1 MNKITKFTGL
11 FLLMVL
17 MTVMSSCKKEASP
30 TTGWTYNDAKNGG
43 FEVAPFVEQETG
55 PGLVFI
61 EGGTFVMGAM
71 EEDVMKDW
79 NNNPHRVSVASFYMD
94 ECEISNLD
102 YREYLYWLERVFI
115 PQDLKVVYDNALP
128 DENVWRERLGY
139 NEPDVEYYFRHPA
152 FNTYPVVG
160 VNWLQAT
167 NYAAWRTDR
176 VNEKILADRGY
187 VEYAETPTAE
197 GYFNTDAYLTY
208 ETYESEGEKRLRYIS
223 SGEYRNVKMEDGI
236 LLPKYRLPTEAE
248 WEYAALGLIGNTL
261 NERVLERKVYPWN
274 GQQLRTEDKKYFGDI
289 MTNIRRGRGDLM
301 GVASSLNDAGFKTM
315 DVRTGWPNDYGLY
328 QMAGNVAEW
337 VMDVYRQGSHD
348 DVSEFN
354 PFRGNYFETKKLLE
368 DGTVAERDSV
378 GRIPMVPVSDF
389 KNDRRRNYRAADN
402 KNYLDGDWQSLQDM
416 DSWKTA
422 TTNEEATDQMYRKL
436 DDNYAYSLVSD
447 HARVYKGGSWRDIPY
462 WSSPGSRRYLDEDES
477 ADYIGFRCAMAR
489 VGTQTKK

>member
-1 MNKITKFTGL
+1 MNKITKLTGL
-11 FLLMVL
+11 FLAMAL
-17 MTVMSSCKKEASP
+17 MTMLSSCKKDASP
-30 TTGWTYNDAKNGG
+30 TTGWNYNDAKNGG
-43 FEVAPFVEQETG
+43 FEVAPFEEQETG

-79 NNNPHRVSVASFYMD
+79 NNNPRRVSVASFYMD

-152 FNTYPVVG
+152 YNTYPVVG

-274 GQQLRTEDKKYFGDI
+274 GQQLRTEDKRYYGDI

-301 GVASSLNDAGFKTM
+301 GVASSLNDAGLKTK
-315 DVRTGWPNDYGLY
+315 DVRDGWPNDYGLY

-378 GRIPMVPVSDF
+378 GKIPMVPVSDF

-402 KNYLDGDWQSLQDM
+402 KNYLDGDWQSLHDM
-416 DSWKTA
+416 DSWKSA
-422 TTNEEATDQMYRKL
+422 TTNTEATDQMYRKL

-447 HARVYKGGSWRDIPY
+447 RARVYKGGSWRDIPY
-462 WSSPGSRRYLDEDES
+462 WSAPGSRRYLDEDES

-489 VGTQTKK
+489 VGSQTK

>member
-1 MNKITKFTGL
+1 MNKIARLTGL
-11 FLLMVL
+11 FMAMAL
-17 MTVMSSCKKEASP
+17 MTMMSSCKKDASP

-79 NNNPHRVSVASFYMD
+79 NNNPRRVSVASFYMD

-187 VEYAETPTAE
+187 
-197 GYFNTDAYLTY
+197 FNTDAYLTY

-274 GQQLRTEDKKYFGDI
+274 GQQLRTEDKRYYGDI

-301 GVASSLNDAGFKTM
+301 GVATALNDAGPMTTACIKWQVM
-315 DVRTGWPNDYGLY
+315 SPNG
-328 QMAGNVAEW
+328 
-337 VMDVYRQGSHD
+337 
-348 DVSEFN
+348 
-354 PFRGNYFETKKLLE
+354 
-368 DGTVAERDSV
+368 
-378 GRIPMVPVSDF
+378 
-389 KNDRRRNYRAADN
+389 
-402 KNYLDGDWQSLQDM
+402 
-416 DSWKTA
+416 
-422 TTNEEATDQMYRKL
+422 
-436 DDNYAYSLVSD
+436 
-447 HARVYKGGSWRDIPY
+447 
-462 WSSPGSRRYLDEDES
+462 
-477 ADYIGFRCAMAR
+477 
-489 VGTQTKK
+489 